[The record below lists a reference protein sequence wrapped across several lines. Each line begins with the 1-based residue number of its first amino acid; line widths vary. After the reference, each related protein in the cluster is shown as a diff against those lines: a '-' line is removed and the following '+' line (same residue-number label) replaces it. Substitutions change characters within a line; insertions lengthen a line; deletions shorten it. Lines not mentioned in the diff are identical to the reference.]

1 VKIKVVTLNAYFY
14 NFPANVNQMSLI
26 FVSSEQL
33 ILKRTRKD
41 MGKVMLRKFSYLI
54 IGVSLMLSAALTAN
68 AQSDVYFAANYG
80 YRITTVADGL
90 VQPWSMAWLPNGDML
105 VTEKPGRLRIIRD
118 GRLLADAVTG
128 IPEVFY
134 EGQGGLFDVTPHP
147 DFANNQ
153 MLYLSF
159 SRANGDNSTTAVV
172 RGRLVNDRLTNVEE
186 IFAADANG
194 ASHYGGRLAFD
205 NDGYLYLTLGDRQA
219 PPSGDLENHPAQ
231 DTSNHHGV
239 IVRLNDD
246 GTVPADN
253 PYVGQAGIKPE
264 IFSYG
269 HRSQQG
275 LAFHPETGDLWETE
289 HGPQGGDELNII
301 TAGNNYGW
309 PVIGRGV
316 NYGPGTPIHQSI
328 IQIGMEQAEYF
339 WVPSIATSGLMVY
352 TGDKFPAWHGDIF
365 VGGLGGAQLA
375 HVMLDDDYKS
385 VVREE
390 TLAYGLG
397 RIRDVRQG
405 PDGYIYLAVESAE
418 AEPTAI
424 YRLEPAN

>member
-1 VKIKVVTLNAYFY
+1 
-14 NFPANVNQMSLI
+14 M
-26 FVSSEQL
+26 
-33 ILKRTRKD
+33 LK
-41 MGKVMLRKFSYLI
+41 KFSFLLI
-54 IGVSLMLSAALTAN
+54 GASLMLTVSLTTS
-68 AQSDVYFAANYG
+68 AQSGTYFAANYG
-80 YRITTVADGL
+80 YRINMVTDGL

-105 VTEKPGRLRIIRD
+105 VTERPGRLRIIRN
-118 GRLLADAVTG
+118 GNLLPDAVVG

-147 DFANNQ
+147 NFANNQ

-159 SRANGDNSTTAVV
+159 SRANSDNSTTAII
-172 RGRLVNDRLTNVEE
+172 RGRFVNDQLNDVEE

-194 ASHYGGRLAFD
+194 ASHFGGRLAFD
-205 NDGYLYLTLGDRQA
+205 NEGYLYLTLGDRQA
-219 PPSGDLENHPAQ
+219 PPSGNLENHPAQ

-246 GTVPADN
+246 GSVPADN
-253 PYVGQAGIKPE
+253 PYVGQVGIKPE

-316 NYGPGTPIHQSI
+316 NYGLGTPIHAGITQMD
-328 IQIGMEQAEYF
+328 MEQPAHF
-339 WVPSIATSGLMVY
+339 WVPSIGTSGLMIY
-352 TGDKFPAWHGDIF
+352 TGDKFPAWHGDVF
-365 VGGLGGAQLA
+365 AGGLAGEQLA
-375 HVMLDDDYKS
+375 HLFLDDDNKT

-390 TLAYGLG
+390 TLAYGIG

-405 PDGYIYLAVESAE
+405 PDGYIYISVEDRANGL
-418 AEPTAI
+418 PTPI
-424 YRLEPAN
+424 YRLEPVD